1 MSRGKLNALRPLPP
15 EIGGYRRKPFPRFT
29 VLSTEELS
37 GLRQFF
43 QQWGELLA
51 KALVPGGHV
60 FIASNPFLSPHVA
73 IALMNAGS
81 ERRGEIVRLVRTL
94 RGGDLPIPV
103 FRSAYGSLEP
113 QALSL
118 ALPGPHPALSRRER
132 GNKLSETKFHDI
144 SVMPSKLL
152 RTMGTL

>member
-1 MSRGKLNALRPLPP
+1 MGYKTFEGDCFRWLNQWPPHSIHAVITDPPFGLLEYTKRELTKLRKGKGGLWRIPP
-15 EIGGYRRKPFPRFT
+15 EIGGCRRKPLPRFT
-29 VLSTEELS
+29 VLSTAELS

-94 RGGDLPIPV
+94 RGGDPP
-103 FRSAYGSLEP
+103 
-113 QALSL
+113 
-118 ALPGPHPALSRRER
+118 
-132 GNKLSETKFHDI
+132 KLSSGH
-144 SVMPSKLL
+144 
-152 RTMGTL
+152 G